1 MANSILGGR
10 STPPRNPSAGSPMQ
24 MMQQFQ
30 QFRNSFNGN
39 PQQMVN
45 QMLHSGQISEAQL
58 RNAMQMA
65 RQFQHFVR

>member
-1 MANSILGGR
+1 
-10 STPPRNPSAGSPMQ
+10 MQ